1 MGNQKEENSK
11 SGKLFV
17 VATPIGNL
25 SDITYRAVGTLR
37 SADAIIAEDSRHS
50 RRLLDHYDIDT
61 PFTLSYYK
69 GSGEDRRDKL
79 IEKLLAGY
87 DLALIS
93 DAGTPLISDPG
104 FKLVREIR
112 ERGLDVVGVPG
123 PNAALTALSISGQP
137 TDSFVFDGQAPKK
150 RGKKRKYFEELRTR
164 TRTTVIYD
172 SPYRIETTL
181 ELLDEVLPERSI
193 TVCRELTKK
202 FEQTIKG
209 KPSKLLDRLS
219 EGKLK
224 GEFTIVLSGATEEE
238 AARARREKYEDVPL
252 EDQYEGLKKLK
263 GLSRKQAMKELAKIR
278 GVSKSEIYDQLNK

>member
-1 MGNQKEENSK
+1 MNTKDDRT
-11 SGKLFV
+11 GKLFV

-25 SDITYRAVGTLR
+25 SDITYRAVETLH
-37 SADAIIAEDSRHS
+37 SVDAIIAEDTRHS
-50 RRLLDHYDIDT
+50 QRLLDHYDVDT
-61 PFTLSYYK
+61 PFTLSYYQ
-69 GSGEDRRDKL
+69 GVGEDRRDKL
-79 IEKLLAGY
+79 IEKLLEGY

-104 FKLVREIR
+104 FKLVREVR
-112 ERGLDVVGVPG
+112 ERGLEVIGVPG

-150 RGKKRKYFEELRTR
+150 EGKKRKYFEELRTR
-164 TRTTVIYD
+164 TKTTVTYD
-172 SPYRIETTL
+172 SPHRIETTL

-209 KPSKLLDRLS
+209 KPSEVLDRLK
-219 EGKLK
+219 EGELK
-224 GEFTIVLSGATEEE
+224 GEFTLVLAGATEEE

-252 EDQYEGLKKLK
+252 ENQYEGLKKLK
-263 GLSRKQAMKELAKIR
+263 GLSRKEAMKELARIR